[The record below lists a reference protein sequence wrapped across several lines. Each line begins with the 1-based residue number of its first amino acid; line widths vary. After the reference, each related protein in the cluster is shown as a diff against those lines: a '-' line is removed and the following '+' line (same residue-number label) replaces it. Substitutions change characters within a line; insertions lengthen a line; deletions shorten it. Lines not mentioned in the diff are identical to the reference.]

1 MHRALLERVD
11 HQEVVGLKRVQG
23 EQGESQ
29 DLVQEELV
37 LVWTVWTD

>member
-1 MHRALLERVD
+1 MPRALLE
-11 HQEVVGLKRVQG
+11 EVVGLKRVQG

-37 LVWTVWTD
+37 LVWTD